1 MAKLP
6 LKMNAYALYYYNCN
20 GDALVVKREDKRKT
34 KGIPAENLS
43 DCDLPPERIILIVH
57 EREK

>member
-1 MAKLP
+1 
-6 LKMNAYALYYYNCN
+6 MNAYALYYYNCS
-20 GDALVVKREDKRKT
+20 GDALVVKRENKGKT